1 MRHVTLALA
10 VVTVLAA
17 CDNAG
22 PTSPVAPTTPNGPGA
37 SSTLGLLFPPK
48 TYPGTTRAIA
58 LEATALGLT
67 VKSGEAGPLPS
78 PEGGSESNSALTAG
92 LPNILY
98 TSVLN
103 GEVWANRYHS
113 RASSSVDK
121 LALNLAGLQLTAAV
135 LAAESHADC
144 TGEALGNAS
153 VASLT
158 LNGKPIAITGLPNQT
173 IPLLIGKVVIN
184 EQQPWNGGVRVRAL
198 HVVVY
203 GIADVVVAE
212 AASARLTC

>member
-1 MRHVTLALA
+1 MRHVTLALVA
-10 VVTVLAA
+10 VTLLAA

-22 PTSPVAPTTPNGPGA
+22 PTAPAAPVQPNATA
-37 SSTLGLLFPPK
+37 SNTLGLLFPPK
-48 TYPGTTRAIA
+48 NDVGTTRAIA

-78 PEGGSESNSALTAG
+78 PEGGSEKNSALTAG

-113 RASSSVDK
+113 KASSSIDQ
-121 LALNLAGLQLTAAV
+121 LTLNLVGLKLTASV
-135 LAAESHADC
+135 LAASSHADC
-144 TGEALGNAS
+144 TGEAEGASS
-153 VASLT
+153 VAAIT
-158 LNGKPIAITGLPNQT
+158 INGKSIAITGLPNQT

-184 EQQPWNGGVRVRAL
+184 ELQPWNGGVRARAL

-203 GIADVVVAE
+203 GVADVVVAE